1 MSPKV
6 KMKTNLSIREKTE
19 ACSAG
24 RKRRQEDMH
33 REHLNGDTSKT
44 YKKNTP
50 RIE

>member
-6 KMKTNLSIREKTE
+6 KMKTNLNIREKTE